1 MQFRNDIFCIL
12 QDQAIINRIRYCHG
26 SRGALQLSYPT
37 KEVVMPTITIA
48 LNKTSEEKKK
58 RLVENLTKA
67 AAEITEYP
75 AEYFFVYVQ
84 EYPAENIGVGGKTLK
99 EIAG

>member
-1 MQFRNDIFCIL
+1 
-12 QDQAIINRIRYCHG
+12 
-26 SRGALQLSYPT
+26 
-37 KEVVMPTITIA
+37 MPTITIA

-58 RLVENLTKA
+58 RLIERLTKD

-84 EYPAENIGVGGKTLK
+84 EYPTENIGVGGRTLK
-99 EIAG
+99 EISG

>member
-1 MQFRNDIFCIL
+1 
-12 QDQAIINRIRYCHG
+12 
-26 SRGALQLSYPT
+26 
-37 KEVVMPTITIA
+37 MPTITIA

-58 RLVENLTKA
+58 RLIERLTKD

-84 EYPAENIGVGGKTLK
+84 EYPMENIGVGGRTLK
-99 EIAG
+99 EISG